1 MDCCLSGCGSCSVD
15 TSSSSIG
22 HSVIDARGART
33 SAIFLLKRRCFLDL
47 RMGFVTG
54 GRVGGLVG
62 WQSAAVDGDQ
72 RTGRDE
78 LAPGVMGN
86 SKCSD
91 ACTVWEKVG

>member
-1 MDCCLSGCGSCSVD
+1 
-15 TSSSSIG
+15 
-22 HSVIDARGART
+22 
-33 SAIFLLKRRCFLDL
+33 
-47 RMGFVTG
+47 VTG
-54 GRVGGLVG
+54 GRVGGLAG

-72 RTGRDE
+72 RTGSGE